1 LEYINIYLANLGR
14 FNENWGGKSGEWVK
28 LPVPPENI
36 DAILKGIGIDQQRY
50 SEYFIPA
57 FETSFAICFGL
68 DQGDSMK
75 ERGKYK
81 LFSQIFDINSDVI
94 ITQADLCV
102 LFGMPTAL
110 RNQFLIINK
119 NATKETNNELVA
131 LIENSGVVTSAY
143 CDISA
148 GITDHITNISPSA
161 DDGRERSADT
171 L

>member
-1 LEYINIYLANLGR
+1 M
-14 FNENWGGKSGEWVK
+14 ENKKASLLDYREKKDV
-28 LPVPPENI
+28 V
-36 DAILKGIGIDQQRY
+36 Y
-50 SEYFIPA
+50 SKVEIKNA

-68 DQGDSMK
+68 DQSDSMK

-131 LIENSGVVTSAY
+131 LIENSEVVTSAY
-143 CDISA
+143 CFFSEKKE
-148 GITDHITNISPSA
+148 GIKGCYYRVFASEKPFIIRKGNLLI
-161 DDGRERSADT
+161 DGDSLLLTVRS
-171 L
+171 